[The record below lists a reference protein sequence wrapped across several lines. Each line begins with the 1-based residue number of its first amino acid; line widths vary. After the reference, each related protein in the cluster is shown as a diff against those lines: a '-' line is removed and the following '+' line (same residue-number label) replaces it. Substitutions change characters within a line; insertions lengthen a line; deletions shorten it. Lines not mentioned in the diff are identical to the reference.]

1 MKVLERILAVVSI
14 LAIIAVIITLVFQ
27 WKKDGEIWR
36 TIKTMLPQKKIVD
49 LEE

>member
-36 TIKTMLPQKKIVD
+36 MIKEKLPQKKIVD
-49 LEE
+49 LDE